1 MMTIWALVGAALVPA
16 APLGA
21 MKPTTGVADVAKK
34 PDGYVSVIWL
44 PAASAPPAV
53 VVKLNVAAAGVLP
66 ATRSD
71 AAIANEV
78 AVT

>member
-1 MMTIWALVGAALVPA
+1 MTIWVLVGAALVPV

-21 MKPTTGVADVAKK
+21 MEPTTDVADVAKK
-34 PDGYVSVIWL
+34 PDGCVSVILL

-53 VVKLNVAAAGVLP
+53 VVKLSVAAADVWP
-66 ATRSD
+66 ATRTN

-78 AVT
+78 LVT